1 MKIIYLVLVYYV
13 VVMGNTSLVLSDLT
27 IEEEQQLFDA
37 LQLALINNSTNLYKL
52 QEMFYPPGE
61 VSPDTVVFNSTVTV
75 NTISNPDNYSCD
87 QDSFQ
92 FPAFKNVSNHYVRFD
107 SFIDHFSVSNDALS
121 SSQAKLTFYINSIEE
136 TIEWL
141 EYISYF
147 LIVAIV
153 NIQLSPYSSSTS
165 GHEHTLHLKVDK
177 LEVMPCEHE
186 YIKVMNSVLSWVSTC
201 YIINYFT
208 NVSI

>member
-27 IEEEQQLFDA
+27 IEEEQQLFDI
-37 LQLALINNSTNLYKL
+37 LQFALINDSTNLYKL

-75 NTISNPDNYSCD
+75 NTISNPNNYNCD
-87 QDSFQ
+87 
-92 FPAFKNVSNHYVRFD
+92 PAFQNISNHYVRD
-107 SFIDHFSVSNDALS
+107 PGYYIDQFSVSNDALS
-121 SSQAKLTFYINSIEE
+121 SSQAKLTVYINSIKE

-141 EYISYF
+141 EDVSYY
-147 LIVAIV
+147 LIVTIV
-153 NIQLSPYSSSTS
+153 NIQLNPYSSSTS

-177 LEVMPCEHE
+177 LEVMPCEDE

-201 YIINYFT
+201 YIIY
-208 NVSI
+208 